1 MLLCLLALASWIAH
15 FSPFDIGQIKAH
27 AYHGLS
33 ADRIAEILVKPKRG
47 PGRKKLHWTKGAV
60 QRIINK
66 LEDEPGWRGERE
78 EGSGATRNGALT
90 LDREYC
96 GTRCCGL
103 NPSFPLPCSVASTA
117 VLLEVTSFKKILTP
131 LRV

>member
-1 MLLCLLALASWIAH
+1 MSH
-15 FSPFDIGQIKAH
+15 FSPFDVGQIKAH

-47 PGRKKLHWTKGAV
+47 PGRKKLHWTEGAV

-78 EGSGATRNGALT
+78 EGSGATRKTTKSQDLALYNALIKSRGKYKVT
-90 LDREYC
+90 VPWLR
-96 GTRCCGL
+96 RK
-103 NPSFPLPCSVASTA
+103 FPWLQVVHICQS
-117 VLLEVTSFKKILTP
+117 TP
-131 LRV
+131 LQYWRSYV

>member
-1 MLLCLLALASWIAH
+1 MAH

-27 AYHGLS
+27 AYHRLS

-47 PGRKKLHWTKGAV
+47 PGRKKLYWTKGVV

-78 EGSGATRNGALT
+78 EGSGATRKTTKCASSGAYMSEHSL
-90 LDREYC
+90 
-96 GTRCCGL
+96 
-103 NPSFPLPCSVASTA
+103 A
-117 VLLEVTSFKKILTP
+117 VLAL
-131 LRV
+131 LRLIGSTVAPAVVV